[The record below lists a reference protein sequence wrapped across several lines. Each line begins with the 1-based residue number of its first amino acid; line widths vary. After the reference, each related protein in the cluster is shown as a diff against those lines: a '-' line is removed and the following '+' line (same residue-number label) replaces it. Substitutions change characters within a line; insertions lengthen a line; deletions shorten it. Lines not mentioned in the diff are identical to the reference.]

1 MLVRSWIAFLLL
13 ANYLLIAG
21 MGCIMQPYEQQT
33 LLMVQTTYEGQH
45 YQECRY
51 LRMDGLEDFLIESM
65 ESRYQNAPQLP
76 PHHSMSV
83 VNAVDTH
90 CLPDEL
96 HFSFTP
102 DFRELTLADT
112 PKVTGLLSSIF
123 LLHLTKYYM
132 E

>member
-33 LLMVQTTYEGQH
+33 LLMVQTSYEGQN

-51 LRMDGLEDFLIESM
+51 LRMDGLEVFLNESM
-65 ESRYQNAPQLP
+65 ESRYQDAPTTP
-76 PHHSMSV
+76 PHHIMSV

-90 CLPDEL
+90 CLPDPI
-96 HFSFTP
+96 HFYFTP
-102 DFRELTLADT
+102 DFRESTLADT
-112 PKVTGLLSSIF
+112 YRTGVLFGITRDVSPPPR
-123 LLHLTKYYM
+123 KG
-132 E
+132 

>member
-1 MLVRSWIAFLLL
+1 MLVRSWIAILLL

-65 ESRYQNAPQLP
+65 ESRYQDAPQIP

-90 CLPDEL
+90 CLPDVL
-96 HFSFTP
+96 HFFFTP
-102 DFRELTLADT
+102 DYRESTLADT
-112 PKVTGLLSSIF
+112 YRADVLFAITRNVSPPPRKG
-123 LLHLTKYYM
+123 
-132 E
+132 

>member
-1 MLVRSWIAFLLL
+1 MLVRSWIAILML

-33 LLMVQTTYEGQH
+33 LLMVQTSYEGQN

-65 ESRYQNAPQLP
+65 ESRYQDAPQIP

-90 CLPDEL
+90 CLPDTL
-96 HFSFTP
+96 HFFFTP
-102 DFRELTLADT
+102 DYRESSLTDT
-112 PKVTGLLSSIF
+112 YRAGVLFAITRDVSPPPRKG
-123 LLHLTKYYM
+123 
-132 E
+132 

>member
-33 LLMVQTTYEGQH
+33 LLMVQTSYEGQN

-51 LRMDGLEDFLIESM
+51 LRMDGLEDFLNESM
-65 ESRYQNAPQLP
+65 ESRYQDAPTTP
-76 PHHSMSV
+76 PHHIMSV

-90 CLPDEL
+90 CLPDPI
-96 HFSFTP
+96 HFYFTP
-102 DFRELTLADT
+102 DFRESTLADT
-112 PKVTGLLSSIF
+112 YRTGVLFGITRDVSPPPR
-123 LLHLTKYYM
+123 KG
-132 E
+132 

>member
-33 LLMVQTTYEGQH
+33 LLMVQTSYEGQN

-51 LRMDGLEDFLIESM
+51 LRMDGLEVFLNESM
-65 ESRYQNAPQLP
+65 ESRYQDAPTTP
-76 PHHSMSV
+76 PHHIMSV

-90 CLPDEL
+90 CLPDPI
-96 HFSFTP
+96 HFYFTP
-102 DFRELTLADT
+102 DFRESTLADT
-112 PKVTGLLSSIF
+112 YRTGVLFGITRNVSPPPR
-123 LLHLTKYYM
+123 KG
-132 E
+132 

>member
-33 LLMVQTTYEGQH
+33 LLMVQTSYEGQN

-51 LRMDGLEDFLIESM
+51 LRMDGLEVFLNESM
-65 ESRYQNAPQLP
+65 ESRYQDAPQIP
-76 PHHSMSV
+76 PQHSMSV

-90 CLPDEL
+90 CLPDPI
-96 HFSFTP
+96 HFYFTP
-102 DFRELTLADT
+102 DFRESTLADT
-112 PKVTGLLSSIF
+112 YRTGVLFGITRDVSPPPR
-123 LLHLTKYYM
+123 KG
-132 E
+132 

>member
-1 MLVRSWIAFLLL
+1 MSVRSWIAFLML
-13 ANYLLIAG
+13 ANYLFIAG

-33 LLMVQTTYEGQH
+33 LLMVKTTYNGQH

-65 ESRYQNAPQLP
+65 ESRYQDAPQIP

-90 CLPDEL
+90 CLPDVAPFPL
-96 HFSFTP
+96 ISTYQISSLRSYYRSPSILSGLPHAVYTP
-102 DFRELTLADT
+102 PRR
-112 PKVTGLLSSIF
+112 G
-123 LLHLTKYYM
+123 
-132 E
+132 

>member
-1 MLVRSWIAFLLL
+1 MLIRSWIAFLLL

-21 MGCIMQPYEQQT
+21 MGCIMQPYKQQS

-65 ESRYQNAPQLP
+65 ESRYQDASITP
-76 PHHSMSV
+76 PHHTMSV

-96 HFSFTP
+96 HFYITP
-102 DFRELTLADT
+102 DFRESTLADT
-112 PKVTGLLSSIF
+112 YCTGVLFAITRDVSPPPK
-123 LLHLTKYYM
+123 KA
-132 E
+132 

>member
-33 LLMVQTTYEGQH
+33 LLMVQTSYEGQH

-51 LRMDGLEDFLIESM
+51 LRMDGLEVFLNESM
-65 ESRYQNAPQLP
+65 ESRYQDAPTTP
-76 PHHSMSV
+76 PHHIMSV

-90 CLPDEL
+90 CLPDPI
-96 HFSFTP
+96 HFYFTP
-102 DFRELTLADT
+102 DFRESTLADT
-112 PKVTGLLSSIF
+112 YRTGVLFGITRDVSPPPR
-123 LLHLTKYYM
+123 KG
-132 E
+132 